1 MRFSVE
7 AWATEYG
14 SPMEVDDRERSDTK
28 VDVGVE
34 RPASKWQPLSPTD
47 ATEVPETILFT
58 DGVRRIDARVWIDTD
73 EGRARPGVCASY
85 AAGVMRCDGRAELAG
100 WKVERGLF
108 SAVADV
114 APIHCRHASYEV
126 RRSEGDAPED
136 LWLAIQK
143 RMAELE
149 SALASDEGTDLVV
162 VDGPL
167 RGDLQSGS
175 RVGYIKTHHVGYLP
189 PEVEGV
195 VGALAPGQRTPLFL
209 TLGRWGRFC
218 WYTRLPGGA
227 GHSWAGVV
235 RCETSA
241 DVDKDGA
248 VRLAEVVTRALPRFA
263 SVGHKDPRAPQNLY
277 PIAGLE
283 RELRRRLGD
292 PALLYRDL
300 RVAAGPASSS

>member
-1 MRFSVE
+1 VRFSVE

-14 SPMEVDDRERSDTK
+14 SPMEVDERELADTK
-28 VDVGVE
+28 VDVDVE
-34 RPASKWQPLSPTD
+34 HPAREWRPLSPTD
-47 ATEVPETILFT
+47 AADVPETILFT
-58 DGVRRIDARVWIDTD
+58 DGVRRIDARVWIETG

-85 AAGVMRCDGRAELAG
+85 AAGVMRCDGRAELVA

-108 SAVADV
+108 SAVAGV
-114 APIHCRHASYEV
+114 APIQCRHATYEV
-126 RRSEGDAPED
+126 RRSSGDTPED

-149 SALASDEGTDLVV
+149 SVLASAESGDLVV

-175 RVGYIKTHHVGYLP
+175 RVGYVKTHHVGYLP
-189 PEVEGV
+189 EEVEGV
-195 VGALAPGQRTPLFL
+195 VGALEAGQRTPLFL

-227 GHSWAGVV
+227 GHPWAGVV
-235 RCETSA
+235 RCELSA
-241 DVDKDGA
+241 DVEMTEA
-248 VRLAEVVTRALPRFA
+248 VRLAEGVTRALPRFA
-263 SVGHKDPRAPQNLY
+263 SAGHKDPRAPQNLY

-300 RVAAGPASSS
+300 RMAATPAA